1 MQVQQMNRVQ
11 RRLWRVLIQMG
22 VDTGDPAVA
31 VRLDRLLA
39 AHVSVM
45 TPALRHVMPAVL
57 SGSRDVDYP
66 QLAREIV
73 SLEGVKISPAA
84 LRKRVSRAVK
94 QLERAIAD
102 ASWEPAG
109 APHLDLSGG
118 SSAPERPGGS
128 GRAADAPVE
137 ADAESAADPPANGE

>member
-22 VDTGDPAVA
+22 VDTGDLAVA

-45 TPALRHVMPAVL
+45 TPALRHVMPSVL
-57 SGSRDVDYP
+57 SGTHDVDYVR
-66 QLAREIV
+66 LAREIV
-73 SLEGVKISPAA
+73 ALEGVRISPAA

-94 QLERAIAD
+94 QLERAIGEAR
-102 ASWEPAG
+102 WEPPERV
-109 APHLDLSGG
+109 PHLDLSGRPP
-118 SSAPERPGGS
+118 AP
-128 GRAADAPVE
+128 AAETPTATKENTEP
-137 ADAESAADPPANGE
+137 DPPPKATDPVMR